1 MDEKEIERLAA
12 ELGARDGERA
22 DPDWTAHAVLARLR
36 AEATRRPWWRR
47 PGVLRAAAAGIIV
60 IAAAFAAERA
70 FGPNAGVAGE
80 FPAPAELQE
89 LAALELAEVL
99 DSLEVAAPVSE
110 LVAVELD
117 DLNET
122 QLRELLTWMESG

>member
-12 ELGARDGERA
+12 DLGARDGERS
-22 DPDWTAHAVLARLR
+22 DPDGTAHAVLARLR

-70 FGPNAGVAGE
+70 FGPNAGVVGE

-110 LVAVELD
+110 LVAVDLD

-122 QLRELLTWMESG
+122 QLRELLEWMESG

>member
-12 ELGARDGERA
+12 ELGARDGERS
-22 DPDWTAHAVLARLR
+22 DPDWTAHSVLARLR
-36 AEATRRPWWRR
+36 AEAMRRPWWRR
-47 PGVLRAAAAGIIV
+47 PGVLRVAAAGIIV
-60 IAAAFAAERA
+60 IAAAVAAERA

-89 LAALELAEVL
+89 LAAPELAEVL
-99 DSLEVAAPVSE
+99 DSLEIAAPVSE
-110 LVAVELD
+110 LVAVDLG

-122 QLRELLTWMESG
+122 QLRELLEWMESG